1 LFSSLD
7 SLLLVLDSKPNLKL
21 KINYMT
27 LSDVTLLAKKIL
39 VGIAVTLVPFVII
52 VGGLWL
58 TQKLLTD
65 NPKPKQVIVKT
76 TKIN

>member
-1 LFSSLD
+1 
-7 SLLLVLDSKPNLKL
+7 
-21 KINYMT
+21 MT
-27 LSDVTLLAKKIL
+27 LSDVTLLVKKVL
-39 VGIAVTLVPFVII
+39 VGIAITLVPFIVI

-65 NPKPKQVIVKT
+65 NPKPRQVIVKT